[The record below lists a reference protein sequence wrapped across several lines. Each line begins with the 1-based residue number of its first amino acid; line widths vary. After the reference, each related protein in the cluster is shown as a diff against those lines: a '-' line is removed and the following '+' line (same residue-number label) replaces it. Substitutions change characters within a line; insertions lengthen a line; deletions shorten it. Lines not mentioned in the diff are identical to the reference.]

1 MRPLKII
8 SSSFLIIGG
17 VIGAGF
23 ITGRELLSFI
33 GVNNASGIISLCLF
47 TFAFVRILFAFPL
60 NSPIEKLFKYMA
72 ASSNF
77 IIVSAMLAC
86 ADGLFGAVFNLPAKL
101 PIISIILLSACVW
114 ICLDGIKRIEKFS
127 LFVVGFTVAVIVVLS
142 LIYRGKFAPQN
153 NFSFSPIMYSSINL
167 FLSSTIIKE
176 TGKSLS
182 RREKTAVSFTVS
194 AIIGACA
201 YCVLSVLSSGKNI
214 DGDMPIIARFSDN
227 LWVKTLCAVCIICG
241 IFTTL
246 TSSFYASV
254 SVLNEKGFSSCKT
267 IAVGVGAFALS
278 RTGFSYI
285 VDFLYPV
292 IGVFGLIYIFINVW
306 LQVFSRLKRCRHT
319 SRRQVRTE

>member
-33 GVNNASGIISLCLF
+33 GINNVFGIISLCLF

-60 NSPIEKLFKYMA
+60 NSPIEKPFKYMA
-72 ASSNF
+72 ALSNF

-86 ADGLFGAVFNLPAKL
+86 ADGLFGEVFNTSEKL

-114 ICLDGIKRIEKFS
+114 ISLDGIKRIEKFS

-142 LIYRGKFAPQN
+142 CVYRGKLSPQN
-153 NFSFSPIMYSSINL
+153 NISFSPITYSSINL

-176 TGKSLS
+176 VGKNLNN
-182 RREKTAVSFTVS
+182 REKTAVSFTVS

-201 YCVLSVLSSGKNI
+201 YCVLSVLSSGKNV
-214 DGDMPIIARFSDN
+214 DEDMPIIARFSDN
-227 LWVKTLCAVCIICG
+227 IGVKSLCAVCIICG

-246 TSSFYASV
+246 TSSFYASI
-254 SVLNEKGFSSCKT
+254 SVLNENGFSSCKT
-267 IAVGVGAFALS
+267 IAAGVGAFALS

-285 VDFLYPV
+285 VDFLYPI
-292 IGVFGLIYIFINVW
+292 IGVFGLIYIFINVC
-306 LQVFSRLKRCRHT
+306 LQVFSRVKRCMHT
-319 SRRQVRTE
+319 LRRQVRTK

>member
-33 GVNNASGIISLCLF
+33 GINNAFGIISLCLF

-60 NSPIEKLFKYMA
+60 NSPIEKPFKYMA
-72 ASSNF
+72 ALSNF
-77 IIVSAMLAC
+77 IVVSAMLAC
-86 ADGLFGAVFNLPAKL
+86 ADGLFVSAFNMPAKL
-101 PIISIILLSACVW
+101 PIISIILLCACVW
-114 ICLDGIKRIEKFS
+114 ISLDGIKRIEKFS

-142 LIYRGKFAPQN
+142 LVYRGKFTHKN
-153 NFSFSPIMYSSINL
+153 NVSFSPIMYSSINL

-176 TGKSLS
+176 VGKSLNK
-182 RREKTAVSFTVS
+182 REKTAVSLTVS

-201 YCVLSVLSSGKNI
+201 YCVLSVLSSGKNLG
-214 DGDMPIIARFSDN
+214 GDMPIIARFSDN
-227 LWVKTLCAVCIICG
+227 VKVKSLCAVCIICG

-267 IAVGVGAFALS
+267 IAVGVSAFALS

-285 VDFLYPV
+285 VDFLYPL
-292 IGVFGLIYIFINVW
+292 IGVFGLIYIFINVC
-306 LQVFSRLKRCRHT
+306 LQVFSRLKRYKRT
-319 SRRQVRTE
+319 SRRQARTE

>member
-33 GVNNASGIISLCLF
+33 GVNNAFGIISLCLF

-86 ADGLFGAVFNLPAKL
+86 ADGLFGAVFNLSAKL
-101 PIISIILLSACVW
+101 PIVSIILLSACVW

-127 LFVVGFTVAVIVVLS
+127 LFVMGFTVAVIVVLS
-142 LIYRGKFAPQN
+142 LIYRGKSAPQN
-153 NFSFSPIMYSSINL
+153 NISFSPIMYSSINL

-182 RREKTAVSFTVS
+182 MREKTAVSFTVS

-201 YCVLSVLSSGKNI
+201 YCVLSVLSSDNI
-214 DGDMPIIARFSDN
+214 MAES
-227 LWVKTLCAVCIICG
+227 LCAVCIICG

-254 SVLNEKGFSSCKT
+254 SVLNEKGFSSCKI

-306 LQVFSRLKRCRHT
+306 LQVFSRLKRYRHT
-319 SRRQVRTE
+319 SRRQVRIE